1 MVDSR
6 ANQSEHDQA
15 INEIEEYQNKMA
27 TGKVVR
33 SIRVEGFG
41 TYNWDICGI
50 RENSRGILASFDFPK
65 GVNKKLVM
73 MSLISPEENAVINY
87 NPEGDP
93 NFSFDPGKKCCL
105 VAILPSNELV
115 IVDNNSFNKARELSN
130 GSPHTF
136 TFKKTGIKLESPEDL
151 SRYIDKLI

>member
-1 MVDSR
+1 M
-6 ANQSEHDQA
+6 
-15 INEIEEYQNKMA
+15 
-27 TGKVVR
+27 
-33 SIRVEGFG
+33 
-41 TYNWDICGI
+41 
-50 RENSRGILASFDFPK
+50 
-65 GVNKKLVM
+65 
-73 MSLISPEENAVINY
+73 ISPEENAVINY